1 MAITALNSTSL
12 LEGLTAEKAAESK
25 KTSNTESFEALL
37 NSAMGMIKETEH
49 YTNLAKEAE
58 LSYLS
63 FSAIVRVACQ
73 DYLLRRKCSDG
84 LSDKGGED

>member
-1 MAITALNSTSL
+1 MMQKSKIKIKKRSVDFPESL
-12 LEGLTAEKAAESK
+12 YHELQ
-25 KTSNTESFEALL
+25 
-37 NSAMGMIKETEH
+37 
-49 YTNLAKEAE
+49 KEAE